1 MRLTVPAH
9 VTTQDAAAT
18 QHRRR
23 NWSKA
28 PTIILFLLP
37 GVVLTLMFVIYPMV
51 QAIHYSL
58 YKWNGL
64 SQLTDYVGL
73 KNFQTLFHDPVFI
86 KSLENNVLIAVL
98 SVFIQ
103 LPIAL
108 GLALLLNGKVPGRR
122 FFRTVFFMPF
132 VLAPV
137 VIGLVWDFIFNPV
150 FGLIA
155 GLLHQFAPRIPPPAV
170 LADQHTVLPAI
181 FLALC
186 FEFIGFHFMLY
197 TAGLQN
203 IPHEVVEAAR
213 IDGASPL
220 QVTRYVTLP
229 LLGSTIRLTILL
241 SVIGS
246 LQVFDVVYVLTLGG
260 PANASQTMALY
271 QYVFGVQN
279 FAYGFGSAVAVIL
292 FALCFIFALLYQRFV
307 MRQDLAGTSS
317 FY

>member
-1 MRLTVPAH
+1 VRLTVPAH
-9 VTTQDAAAT
+9 VASQGTTTQ
-18 QHRRR
+18 QHRR
-23 NWSKA
+23 NWGKL
-28 PTIILFLLP
+28 PTIILFLIP
-37 GVVLTLMFVIYPMV
+37 GVMMTLLFVIYPMV

-73 KNFQTLFHDPVFI
+73 KNFQTLFHDPTFI
-86 KSLENNVLIAVL
+86 KAIENNILFAIL
-98 SVFIQ
+98 SIVIQ

-108 GLALLLNGKVPGRR
+108 ILALLLNGKVPGRR
-122 FFRTVFFMPF
+122 FFRTIFFMPF

-137 VIGLVWDFIFNPV
+137 VIGLVWDFIFNPI

-155 GLLHQFAPRIPPPAV
+155 GLLHQFAPHVTPPAV
-170 LADQHTVLPAI
+170 LADTHTVLPAI

-203 IPHEVVEAAR
+203 IPPEVIEAAR

-229 LLGSTIRLTILL
+229 LLGSTIRLTVLL

-246 LQVFDVVYVLTLGG
+246 LQIFDVVYVLTLGG
-260 PANASQTMALY
+260 PVNSSQTMALY

-279 FAYGFGSAVAVIL
+279 FAYGFGSAVAVVL
-292 FALCFIFALLYQRFV
+292 FGLCFIFALLYQRLV

>member
-1 MRLTVPAH
+1 VRLTVPAH
-9 VTTQDAAAT
+9 VASQSVTI

-23 NWSKA
+23 NWGKA

-37 GVVLTLMFVIYPMV
+37 GVVLTLVFVIYPIA
-51 QAIHYSL
+51 QAIRYSL

-64 SQLTDYVGL
+64 SQLTDYIGL
-73 KNFQTLFHDPVFI
+73 KNFQTLFHDPIFI
-86 KSLENNVLIAVL
+86 KALGNNILFAIL
-98 SVFIQ
+98 SVVIQ

-108 GLALLLNGKVPGRR
+108 ALALLLNGRVPGRR
-122 FFRTVFFMPF
+122 FFRVVFFMPF

-137 VIGLVWDFIFNPV
+137 VIGLVWDFIFNPI

-155 GLLHQFAPRIPPPAV
+155 GLLHEFAPRVTPPAV
-170 LADQHTVLPAI
+170 LADTHTVVPAI

-203 IPHEVVEAAR
+203 IPHEVIEAAR
-213 IDGASPL
+213 IDGASPW

-229 LLGSTIRLTILL
+229 LLGSTIRLTVLL
-241 SVIGS
+241 SAIGS
-246 LQVFDVVYVLTLGG
+246 LQIFDVIYVLTLGG
-260 PANASQTMALY
+260 PVNSSQTMALY
-271 QYVFGVQN
+271 QYIFGIQN
-279 FAYGFGSAVAVIL
+279 FAYGFGSAAAVVMFVI
-292 FALCFIFALLYQRFV
+292 CFIFALFYQRFV